1 MKRIF
6 TIILSVV
13 VLFGVLEAVQA
24 HLTHRI
30 YDLQNN
36 KELVISDA
44 ISDLKKNRIILVG
57 EHHSNINHHEA
68 QVDVIRTLKESGTQV
83 AIGLE
88 MFRSDSQQTLDRW
101 VAGNIDEKDFLEI
114 FYDNWGYSWEN
125 YRVIFDYAR
134 KKKIP
139 LIGLNVSRDIT
150 RQVSRQGFKSLN
162 KEQKGKLSNIACRVD
177 KEYMDYIKKA
187 FGGHTHGKLNFTYFC
202 EAQLVWDTVM
212 AINALDYLN
221 KNPNA
226 MVVVLTGTG
235 HAQKNAIP
243 RQIRKRSE
251 VSHAVIL
258 PEIKG
263 VIDSETIDQSDAD
276 YIMLGL

>member
-1 MKRIF
+1 MKRLI
-6 TIILSVV
+6 IILGLAV
-13 VLFGVLEAVQA
+13 VLFSALAAA
-24 HLTHRI
+24 HKSQEVHI
-30 YDLQNN
+30 YDINR
-36 KELVISDA
+36 EREFA
-44 ISDLKKNRIILVG
+44 ISEVLPALKQNRILLVG
-57 EHHSNINHHEA
+57 EHHNNKRHHQAQIN
-68 QVDVIRTLKESGTQV
+68 VVRLLKESGVQV

-88 MFRSDSQQTLDRW
+88 MFRSDSQEALDKW
-101 VAGNIDEKDFLEI
+101 VAGKISKTDFEAV

-134 KKKIP
+134 EQKIT
-139 LIGLNVSRDIT
+139 LIGLNVPRDIT
-150 RQVSRQGFKSLN
+150 RQVSRQGFQSLN

-187 FGGHTHGKLNFTYFC
+187 FGGHGHGNINFTYFC

-221 KNPNA
+221 KNPKA
-226 MVVVLTGTG
+226 LIVLLTGTG

-251 VSHAVIL
+251 VAHAVIL
-258 PEIKG
+258 PEVKG
-263 VIDSETIDQSDAD
+263 IIDPETVDQSDAD
-276 YIMLGL
+276 YIMLDL

>member
-6 TIILSVV
+6 PIAISVV
-13 VLFGVLEAVQA
+13 ILFGVLHATQA

-36 KELVISDA
+36 KEMQMSDVIA
-44 ISDLKKNRIILVG
+44 DLKRNRIILVG
-57 EHHSNINHHEA
+57 EHHANQKHHFA
-68 QVDVIRTLKESGTQV
+68 QLNVIQSLKESGVEV
-83 AIGLE
+83 AVGLE
-88 MFRSDSQQTLDRW
+88 MFRSDSQQELDRW
-101 VAGNIDEKDFLEI
+101 IAGDIGEEEFQTI

-125 YRVIFDYAR
+125 YRVIFDYA
-134 KKKIP
+134 KKQKVP

-150 RQVSRQGFKSLN
+150 RQVAFQGFQSLS

-187 FGGHTHGKLNFTYFC
+187 FGGHAHGKLNFSYFC

-212 AINALDYLN
+212 AINALDYLD
-221 KNPNA
+221 KNPQA
-226 MVVVLTGTG
+226 LIVVLTGTG

-243 RQIRKRSE
+243 RQIRQRSE
-251 VSHAVIL
+251 VAYAIIL
-258 PEIKG
+258 PEVKG
-263 VIDSETIDQSDAD
+263 RIDPETVDTTDAD